1 MRINIFTTGIL
12 FVFIFFVLVI
22 PLTAKEKIKIGVLI
36 TQGEEDFSD
45 KAKKTVLFLN
55 KEFPKDS
62 FELKQISFFNLIDE
76 VKKKSIDIVIC
87 NPSNYVL
94 LKEKYNAKALAT
106 IENYYNN
113 NAYDAYGR
121 VIFTRKENQFIN
133 KLSDLKDKVL
143 IIRDRINLNGGILIN
158 DLLNKN
164 GLNLIRDSRSV
175 IFSAFY
181 DEVINSVLN
190 GQADVGIIR
199 TGVLEML
206 ANKGEINL
214 EEIKVIHPINHENHP
229 FLCSTDLIPEWPIVK
244 LAHFSDEKAKLI
256 AQKLYTFNFLTNYK
270 ENTEEK
276 FGWTLP
282 KDYSVVAQKLKT
294 IKAPPFDLPD
304 HSLKNL
310 IKSDY
315 YFFFLTF
322 TLIIVLI
329 LFVVF
334 ARFMVYNLKSGEKDD
349 KNSALLESAASISG
363 VFDLKNGFAA
373 QCAKK
378 EFEISSIKTSKYFLY
393 TLIIALIYYL
403 SIKMGFVF
411 SISNSGNTAIWFASG
426 IGFLAVYIFGYKIW
440 PAILIGASFI
450 NLNFLVLDDFGFTE
464 ISQMALA
471 ASNGLNNTF
480 SAVLGVYLI
489 RRLFGETPLFST
501 IRLTTFFIVTAL
513 FVSLF
518 SSSLGS
524 FTFALYGKNPNF
536 YSTLLTWWLSDAA
549 GLIMI
554 VPLVLSWKK
563 PEYSFT
569 KLRNLGLLA
578 SFILLLVFV
587 GIFIFHIG
595 YHIAYLFLPF
605 FIYFTYRFGRFFSLF
620 MAFVLSLV
628 SVAVVIYL
636 HNYWLWNTSDEGLF
650 YVRLFLLILLLTI
663 LLVAAVIDEQNAL
676 DERMRIYKKIIDS
689 SNDGIVVYDPHGY
702 YLEQNP
708 AHEQLTGFTK
718 DELKGKTPA
727 IHLGEEAFEIISK
740 DLSEQHMSVGEWNST
755 TKNGIIPIEISAFNI
770 FNEDNQIICH
780 AAIERDI
787 SERKHAENLIKKSEA
802 EAWSLFEYA
811 AIPIMIEDFSEI
823 KKYIDKLKAAGL
835 TDWESYFE
843 QNPTEIKKLAKM
855 VKVVDINTR
864 MIAFYGEESK
874 DQLINNIAGF
884 FNEESYLVF
893 KEEIIALAEGSL
905 SFSSLIPIVTLNQEV
920 RQLII
925 SISVPPIYSANLE
938 RVLVSF
944 VDITETKKN
953 QKTQQ
958 ILLNISNS
966 ANKAKNI
973 EETLFAIQ
981 SELEGLLDISNF
993 FLAVY
998 SEEKDELSFPFI
1010 KDEKYFTSHQADCK
1024 SLTSFVIK
1032 QKKPLLLSDK
1042 DIIELTNKGII
1053 EAISA
1058 PAKISLAVPIKIKGT
1073 VKGAFVI
1080 QNYTTPFALAESEME
1095 TFEFI
1100 ANQIAL
1106 TIERKQAEEEILQAL
1121 ERARES
1127 DRIKSAFLASMSHE
1141 LRTPLNAI
1149 IGFSDLIDEDFP
1161 HEQLLQ
1167 ITEMINKSGRNLLE
1181 IVDSIF
1187 EVTLLGEGNQE
1198 LNCQPHVFSELM
1210 NDINQ
1215 TVLTRQ
1221 NLLNKSGVNVVVE
1234 HQVSPIKEIITDRE
1248 KFKHIFLNLLSNAL
1262 KFTYSGTIKYGL
1274 EDIDDAGNLHFYV
1287 SDTGIGIPKEKQ
1299 EIIFERFRMA
1309 DDTHNRKHEGMGI
1322 GLFVCR
1328 KLIALFGGEI
1338 YVESEENLGS
1348 CFRFYLPLQIN
1359 K

>member
-1 MRINIFTTGIL
+1 MRINLFTTGIL
-12 FVFIFFVLVI
+12 FVFIFFFSVI
-22 PLTAKEKIKIGVLI
+22 PLSAKEKIKIGVLI
-36 TQGEEDFSD
+36 TQGEEDLSD

-113 NAYDAYGR
+113 NAYDTYGR
-121 VIFTRKENQFIN
+121 VIFTHKENQIIN

-143 IIRDRINLNGGILIN
+143 IIGDRINLNGGILID

-164 GLNLIRDSRSV
+164 GLNLIRDSKAV
-175 IFSAFY
+175 IFSAY
-181 DEVINSVLN
+181 HDEVINSVLA
-190 GQADVGIIR
+190 GQSEIGIIR
-199 TGVLEML
+199 TGILEIL
-206 ANKGEINL
+206 AKKGEINL

-270 ENTEEK
+270 ENTEDK

-282 KDYSVVAQKLKT
+282 KDYSLVAQKLKT
-294 IKAPPFDLPD
+294 INAPPFDQYD

-310 IKSDY
+310 IRSDY
-315 YFFFLTF
+315 YFFFLIF

-334 ARFMVYNLKSGEKDD
+334 AHFILSNLKSGEKTA
-349 KNSALLESAASISG
+349 KNSAILESVASISG

-378 EFEISSIKTSKYFLY
+378 EFEISSIKSSKYFLY
-393 TLIIALIYYL
+393 TLLIALIYYL
-403 SIKMGFVF
+403 SIKLGFVF
-411 SISNSGNTAIWFASG
+411 STGNSGNTAIWFASG

-440 PAILIGASFI
+440 PAILIGASLI
-450 NLNFLVLDDFGFTE
+450 NLNFLILDDFGFTE
-464 ISQMALA
+464 FSQMALA
-471 ASNGLNNTF
+471 ASDGLNNTI

-489 RRLFGETPLFST
+489 RRLFGESPLFST
-501 IRLTTFFIVTAL
+501 IRLTTVFIITAL

-518 SSSLGS
+518 SAFWGS

-549 GLIMI
+549 GLIML
-554 VPLVLSWKK
+554 VPLVLSWKR

-569 KLRNLGLLA
+569 KLKNLALLA
-578 SFILLLVFV
+578 SFVLLLAFV

-605 FIYFTYRFGRFFSLF
+605 FIYFTYRHGRFLSLF

-628 SVAVVIYL
+628 SVTVVIYL

-650 YVRLFLLILLLTI
+650 YVRLFLLILLFTI

-689 SNDGIVVYDPHGY
+689 SNDGIVVYDLQGY

-708 AHEQLTGFTK
+708 AHEQITGFTK
-718 DELKGKTPA
+718 DEMEGKTPA
-727 IHLGEEAFEIISK
+727 IYLGDEAFDVISK
-740 DLSEQHMSVGEWNST
+740 ELSGKRMSVGEWNST
-755 TKNGIIPIEISAFNI
+755 TKNGIIPIEISAFSI
-770 FNEDNQIICH
+770 FNDDNQIICH

-787 SERKHAENLIKKSEA
+787 SERKRAENLIKKSEA
-802 EAWSLFEYA
+802 EAWSLFEHA
-811 AIPIMIEDFSEI
+811 AIPIRIEDFSEI

-835 TDWESYFE
+835 TDWESYFD
-843 QNPTEIKKLAKM
+843 QNPTEIKKLAQM

-864 MIAFYGEESK
+864 MVAFYGEESK
-874 DQLINNIAGF
+874 DQLLNNIAGF

-905 SFSSLIPIVTLNQEV
+905 SFSSVIPIVTLNREV
-920 RQLII
+920 RHLII
-925 SISVPPIYSANLE
+925 SISIPPIYSANFE

-958 ILLNISNS
+958 ILLNISNA

-973 EETLFAIQ
+973 AETMFAIQ
-981 SELEGLLDISNF
+981 NELEGLIDISNS

-998 SEEKDELSFPFI
+998 NAEKDELRFPFI

-1032 QKKPLLLSDK
+1032 QQKTQLLSDN
-1042 DIIELTNKGII
+1042 DLEELTNQGII
-1053 EAISA
+1053 ESIGA
-1058 PAKISLAVPIKIKGT
+1058 PPKICLGVPIKIKGT
-1073 VKGAFVI
+1073 VKGAFVV
-1080 QNYTTPFALAESEME
+1080 QNYSNPFALSEPDKE
-1095 TFEFI
+1095 TFQFI

-1106 TIERKQAEEEILQAL
+1106 TIERNQAEEEILQAL

-1127 DRIKSAFLASMSHE
+1127 DRIKSAFLSSMSHE

-1167 ITEMINKSGRNLLE
+1167 ITDMINKSGKNLLE

-1187 EVTLLGEGNQE
+1187 EVTMLGEGSQE
-1198 LNCQPHVFSELM
+1198 LNCQPQVFSELM

-1221 NLLNKSGVNVVVE
+1221 NLLNKSGVNVIIE
-1234 HQVSPIKEIITDRE
+1234 HHISPIKEIITDRE

-1274 EDIDDAGNLHFYV
+1274 DDVDSKGNLHFYV

-1309 DDTHNRKHEGMGI
+1309 DDTHTRKHEGMGI

-1338 YVESEENLGS
+1338 YVESDENLGS
-1348 CFRFYLPLQIN
+1348 RFSFYLPLQIN